1 VFIIVV
7 SVYYN
12 KDLRGLLRENHM
24 YKRIITSNRQGP
36 EGTLCGVYI
45 LLFNNAKVRDIAKIC
60 ISPQIL
66 GDWGNLYLRY
76 LSHST
81 NFAFDMQKSV
91 LEFANIKYNLYLC
104 TQMIVTFEETY
115 QNCQTIINKEEQNMI
130 TLKGKDPKMI
140 ANNLKPFKP
149 THPGEV
155 LKDELEFRGI
165 SQRGLAKKM
174 DISYSALNEVLNGKR
189 ALNPELA
196 MMMEAA
202 LGVDAA
208 PLLAMQNEYDMQM
221 AERNETFMEKLKH
234 LRRIA
239 AIF

>member
-1 VFIIVV
+1 
-7 SVYYN
+7 
-12 KDLRGLLRENHM
+12 
-24 YKRIITSNRQGP
+24 
-36 EGTLCGVYI
+36 
-45 LLFNNAKVRDIAKIC
+45 
-60 ISPQIL
+60 
-66 GDWGNLYLRY
+66 
-76 LSHST
+76 
-81 NFAFDMQKSV
+81 MQKSV
-91 LEFANIKYNLYLC
+91 LEFANIKKIFVALHPNDSNIRRNIFRRTLYSRQSQL
-104 TQMIVTFEETY
+104 
-115 QNCQTIINKEEQNMI
+115 NKEEQNMI